1 MTTITKR
8 VEITDPNR
16 LHLDLDLDL
25 PEDLP
30 VGPAEI
36 SLTINPI
43 RPPGKKRF
51 AEYFGIFK
59 DKPIFVGDGV
69 ELQRKWRDEW
79 PE

>member
-16 LHLDLDLDL
+16 LHLDLDLEL

-30 VGPAEI
+30 VGPAEV

-43 RPPGKKRF
+43 RLRNKKRF
-51 AEYFGIFK
+51 AGLFGIFK
-59 DKPIFVGDGV
+59 GKNVYDGTGV
-69 ELQRKWRDEW
+69 ELQRKWRGEW